1 MALLPWRHAITW
13 LRMRFGREYEEGLRL
28 LRASTGNPNAEFREG
43 QWEAIGHLLS
53 KAGPLLV
60 VEKTGWGKSNVYFL
74 ATKLLRDAGGGPA
87 LLISPLLS
95 LMRNQIAAAER
106 MGLKAAR
113 ITSEE
118 KNRDEWE
125 SIQQR
130 LHEGAVDVLMV
141 SPERLGNE
149 AFVRDTLIPIAHR
162 ISFLIVDEAHCISD
176 WGHDFRPDYQ
186 RITRIIQNLPR
197 TVSLLATTA
206 TANDRV
212 VEDLKQQIGPELTIL
227 RGEMARPSLRL
238 QVLNMPGQAERL
250 AWLAAAIPR
259 LPGSGIVYCL
269 TVRDAKNV
277 SAWLKERGIACEG
290 YWGSLDEDE
299 AEVGRRER
307 VEEMLLK
314 NEIKALVATTALG
327 MGYDK
332 PDLGFVI
339 HFQSPGSVVHY
350 YQQVGRA
357 GRAVEK
363 AYAILLRGEE
373 DREIND
379 YFIYSA
385 SPERSAVELI
395 LRRLKECAN
404 GGTLMDLQV
413 SLNLSMGQ
421 ISKALKLL
429 ALESPAPVIKERN
442 IWKATAAE
450 LNPDFWKRVERLTAL
465 RKHERRQ
472 MEQYSETNDCL
483 MLFLTRALDDPALKK
498 CGHCGNCVGR
508 TVTREIYERDDL
520 RAAVG
525 FLRGTHYVIELKKQ
539 WPRDAFRVY
548 PFTAKIK
555 PEESGEEGRVLCE
568 WGDAGWGELVR
579 RGKYQDERFADE
591 LVEGLA
597 EMIAR
602 WDPQPAPKWIVPVP
616 SLRRQDLVSDLA
628 DRLAARTGM
637 ICRRAVQKVKETAPQ
652 KEMLN
657 RFQQARNL
665 DGAFEVEKWEGME
678 DPIILLDDMV
688 DSTWTFTVISAV
700 LRKAG
705 SGPIFPVALALSRG
719 SDEG

>member
-1 MALLPWRHAITW
+1 
-13 LRMRFGREYEEGLRL
+13 MRFGREYEEGLRW
-28 LRASTGNPNAEFREG
+28 LRASTGDATAEFREG
-43 QWEAIGHLLS
+43 QWDAIEHLLRR
-53 KAGPLLV
+53 AGPLLV
-60 VEKTGWGKSNVYFL
+60 VQKTGWGKSNVYFL
-74 ATKLLRDAGGGPA
+74 ATKLLREAGGGPA
-87 LLISPLLS
+87 LLVSPLLS

-106 MGLKAAR
+106 IGLRAAR

-118 KNRDEWE
+118 KNREEWE
-125 SIQQR
+125 PIQQR
-130 LHEGAVDVLMV
+130 LHAGAVDVLMV

-149 AFVRDTLIPIAHR
+149 TFMRETLIPIAHR

-176 WGHDFRPDYQ
+176 WGHDFRPDYR

-197 TVSLLATTA
+197 TVALLATTA

-238 QVLNMPGQAERL
+238 QVLHMPGQAERL
-250 AWLAAAIPR
+250 AWLAAAIPK

-277 SAWLKERGIACEG
+277 SAWLKERGIQCEG

-299 AEVGRRER
+299 GEAGRRER

-314 NEIKALVATTALG
+314 NEIKVLVATTALG

-385 SPERSAVELI
+385 FPERNAVELI
-395 LRRLKECAN
+395 LQKLKESPN
-404 GGTLMDLQV
+404 GETMVDLQL

-429 ALESPAPVIKERN
+429 ALESPAPVIRDGN
-442 IWKATAAE
+442 VWKATATE
-450 LNPDFWKRVERLTAL
+450 LNADFWNRVERLTLL
-465 RKHERRQ
+465 REQERRE
-472 MEQYSETNDCL
+472 MERYAETRDCL
-483 MLFLTRALDDPALKK
+483 MMFLTRALDDPSSKK
-498 CGHCGNCVGR
+498 CGHCANCVGR
-508 TVTREIYERDDL
+508 TVTREIYEREDL
-520 RAAVG
+520 TTAVG
-525 FLRGTHYVIELKKQ
+525 FLRLTHYAIELKKQ
-539 WPRDAFRVY
+539 WPRDAFRAY
-548 PFTAKIK
+548 PFAGKIK
-555 PEESGEEGRVLCE
+555 PEDSGKEGRVLCE

-602 WDPQPAPKWIVPVP
+602 WGPEPAPKWIVPVP
-616 SLRRQDLVSDLA
+616 SLRRGDLVSDLA
-628 DRLAARTGM
+628 ERLAARTGL
-637 ICRRAVQKVKETAPQ
+637 RYRGAVRKVKETAPQ

-665 DGAFEVEKWEGME
+665 DGAFEVEKWERME
-678 DPIILLDDMV
+678 EPIILLDDMV
-688 DSTWTFTVISAV
+688 DSMWTFTVICAL
-700 LRKAG
+700 LRRAG
-705 SGPIFPVALALSRG
+705 GGPVFPVALALSRG
-719 SDEG
+719 SEEG